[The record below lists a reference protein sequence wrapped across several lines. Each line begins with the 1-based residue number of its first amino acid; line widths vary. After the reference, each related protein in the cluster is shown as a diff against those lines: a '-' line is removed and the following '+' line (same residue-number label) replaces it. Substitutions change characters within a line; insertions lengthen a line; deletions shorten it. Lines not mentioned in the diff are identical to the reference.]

1 MRGISSSSV
10 NVTSVKKHL
19 DIEVISRIVEDLKL
33 PGIGPE
39 ILTLVYSQ
47 LLDRPSINR
56 MKEWLGNTDMLEIL
70 GVESTPTSQLYD
82 SLDELNEMDFSKME

>member
-47 LLDRPSINR
+47 LLDRPSMNR
-56 MKEWLGNTDMLEIL
+56 MKERLGNTDMLEIL

>member
-10 NVTSVKKHL
+10 NVKSVERHL
-19 DIEVISRIVEDLKL
+19 DIEIINRIVEDLKL
-33 PGIGPE
+33 TGIAPE

-47 LLDRPSINR
+47 LLDRPSMNR
-56 MKEWLGNTDMLEIL
+56 MKERLGNTDMLEIL

-82 SLDELNEMDFSKME
+82 TLDELNEMDFSKME